1 MCLQGPCPTAYLA
14 RTTVHP
20 SFKIQVLQEEAL
32 ISTRSLT
39 RLSQAVERMV
49 NTEFRVSQ
57 IQ

>member
-1 MCLQGPCPTAYLA
+1 MPPRTLPTAYLA

-39 RLSQAVERMV
+39 RLSQAVERTV